1 MQISRFNPLGYEAT
15 TDKGNKYKATNRVAT
30 SLVTTGLALNIAPLF
45 IKNNFVKTL
54 FNELTVGGMIKSF
67 KGFKSLDKKVLA
79 LLTVAGIAVDSA
91 LNATFGHFFDKGIN
105 KKRAEKADKQAESL
119 NTNA

>member
-1 MQISRFNPLGYEAT
+1 MKISRLNPFGYEAT
-15 TDKGNKYKATNRVAT
+15 TEKGNKYKAPNRAATTLVAT
-30 SLVTTGLALNIAPLF
+30 ELTLNIAPQF
-45 IKNNFVKTL
+45 IKNNFVKSL
-54 FNELTVGGMIKSF
+54 FNELTVGGMIRSF

-79 LLTVAGIAVDSA
+79 LLTVAGVAVDAA
-91 LNATFGHFFDKGIN
+91 LNAAIGHFFDKGIN